1 MDFARAKPERRGQQL
16 RLLGTFRRTDRASG
30 GAKPTE
36 VCQLQLSSLV
46 DQQVLG
52 LQVSVED
59 FPPMTVGQTAEQL
72 EKKQLQGETKKKQIK
87 PEETSEKSKGWK
99 IPSPGWSA
107 KEAVCI

>member
-1 MDFARAKPERRGQQL
+1 MDFARAKPERRGRGQQL
-16 RLLGTFRRTDRASG
+16 RLSRTFRRTERASG
-30 GAKPTE
+30 VAKPTE

-72 EKKQLQGETKKKQIK
+72 EKKQLQGETKKNQINNNK
-87 PEETSEKSKGWK
+87 KRNE
-99 IPSPGWSA
+99 
-107 KEAVCI
+107 